1 MASKFGA
8 MWFAAQLTMENGK
21 FMVRMRMSKRIR
33 TYCFIVGSRKRK
45 DAHHDNRLNQGVAVI
60 NLD

>member
-1 MASKFGA
+1 

-21 FMVRMRMSKRIR
+21 FMVRIRMSKRIR

-45 DAHHDNRLNQGVAVI
+45 DALHDNRLNQGVAVI